1 MEPSYYSWEL
11 HSMQDD
17 ETALLQQ
24 ALAMSMAEAAAAA
37 AAAGASSGD
46 VPMVGSGGDDQDL
59 AFGMYI

>member
-1 MEPSYYSWEL
+1 
-11 HSMQDD
+11 MQDD

-59 AFGMYI
+59 AVGMYI